1 MRDGDKKKFVK
12 KGKGVIDPLALE
24 KNSWVCLCSHFTDSQ
39 MLVVFT
45 YGRDRRS

>member
-24 KNSWVCLCSHFTDSQ
+24 KNSWVWLTISTSPHKPS
-39 MLVVFT
+39 VVT
-45 YGRDRRS
+45 HWRNQHS